1 MPLVNATA
9 SEGPLSALHVR
20 ELADARKRA
29 TKIRRAAAVAS
40 FNGWTTGLFGTL
52 SLLTGFW
59 SLTALLLG
67 LCLIAIAFNELHA
80 RKALLQFDP
89 RGAVRLAYNQ
99 VFLAVVIGAYCL
111 WSIRETL
118 QTAGAGTSLTGDAG
132 ADAMLADVGGMARD
146 ITVMVY
152 GVAIV
157 LSGLIQGLTA
167 LYYLSR
173 RSYIAAYRSG
183 TPEWILRLNAE
194 GTLDP

>member
-20 ELADARKRA
+20 ELAEARKRA

-52 SLLTGFW
+52 SLLSGFW
-59 SLTALLLG
+59 SLTALILG
-67 LCLIAIAFNELHA
+67 VGLTTAAFNELHA
-80 RKALLQFDP
+80 RKVLLRFDP

-99 VFLAVVIGAYCL
+99 AFLAVVIGAYCL
-111 WSIRETL
+111 WSIRETMR
-118 QTAGAGTSLTGDAG
+118 TPGAGLSPTGDAG
-132 ADAMLADVGGMARD
+132 ADALLADVGVMARD

-152 GVAIV
+152 ASVIV

-173 RSYIAAYRSG
+173 RRHIAAYRSG
-183 TPEWILRLNAE
+183 TPEWILRLNTGGA
-194 GTLDP
+194 LD